1 MGSDGI
7 HELAVPPPVQTRR
20 LAAAGGPPLGGSMG
34 RPTGRET
41 NRISAPVTLGPRS
54 TAGAGKISEEAP
66 PAAVPNHRG
75 SANMAEQRRIRRQ
88 LETALRAQLLDGA
101 VSTED
106 TIVCQLCELL
116 WADHACLWMLPAQP
130 DETRDWSRQTIV
142 SEAVAEYYPLVG
154 YSSCTPPNEW
164 SRGCLEPILEAD
176 GAVPH
181 SDAPFN
187 DPKEG
192 DADSS
197 AYSRYLGITLR
208 GRPGHAWLLLLE
220 RYGTAIAPAAP
231 WSEFERELLEDSS
244 AILSLA
250 LENNLL
256 SAQSAERASYLTN
269 MLNSLDVAVMVIEQP
284 PAPVPAVVSLV
295 NRSFCELFGLEH
307 AQVEGGSYLQF
318 MDLVQPILPDW
329 QSQLTIIEDLLAD
342 PTAERIDEIT
352 LVSGSPDSTPT
363 HLHRFATPA
372 RDALGNIFGRM
383 FFFRDITYDKEVER
397 QLVHSQKMDSI
408 GTLAGGVAH
417 DFNNL
422 LTTILGYA
430 ELLKRELKD
439 NDSSAQKLLQIEKSA
454 NRAAELTGQLL
465 AFSRR
470 HPTVLRIFNLNELV
484 LETMDMIR
492 STVPASIDVQFV
504 PSNDL
509 PNVEA
514 DSTQIQQVLI
524 NLILNAR
531 DALSGTGQITIST
544 RIGGDTQAQ
553 IGQPA
558 ADVEYAILE
567 VEDNGVG
574 IPKDVLHRIFE
585 PFYTT
590 KEVGKGTGLGLAM
603 VYGIIK
609 KHNGFIEVTSALGE
623 GTKFSAFLP
632 VTAKHDDVEGDASV
646 DDTTREL
653 RQRKL
658 VVMVVDDEPDL
669 RNFCVTALGEIATE
683 ILTAS
688 NGVEAIEQYHRVNGK
703 VDLILMDLT
712 MPKMSGPECFQ
723 RLRAIDPELRVLIS
737 SGYSL
742 DVEAENILKGKATG
756 FLPKPYDLNQLME
769 SVERA
774 LSTGKTRMG
783 G

>member
-1 MGSDGI
+1 
-7 HELAVPPPVQTRR
+7 
-20 LAAAGGPPLGGSMG
+20 
-34 RPTGRET
+34 
-41 NRISAPVTLGPRS
+41 
-54 TAGAGKISEEAP
+54 
-66 PAAVPNHRG
+66 
-75 SANMAEQRRIRRQ
+75 MAEQRRLRRQ
-88 LETALRAQLLDGA
+88 LEASLRDQLLNG
-101 VSTED
+101 VTTTED

-130 DETRDWSRQTIV
+130 DEASDWSRQTIV

-154 YSSCTPPNEW
+154 YSTCTPPDEW
-164 SRGCLEPILEAD
+164 ARACLEPLLEAD
-176 GAVPH
+176 GAVPQ
-181 SDAPFN
+181 SQAPFN
-187 DPKEG
+187 TPKEG
-192 DADSS
+192 EPDCS

-208 GRPGHAWLLLLE
+208 GRPGHSWLLLLE
-220 RYGTAIAPAAP
+220 RYGTAATPASP
-231 WSEFERELLEDSS
+231 WSEFDRELLEDSS
-244 AILSLA
+244 SILGLA

-295 NRSFCELFGLEH
+295 NRSFCELFGVEH
-307 AQVEGGSYLQF
+307 AQVEGDSYLRF
-318 MDLVQPILPDW
+318 MELVHPILPDW
-329 QSQLTIIEDLLAD
+329 EVQLGIIEELLAD

-352 LVSGSPDSTPT
+352 LVSHTPDAVPT

-372 RDALGNIFGRM
+372 RDAQGNIFGRM

-439 NDSSAQKLLQIEKSA
+439 NESSSQKLLQIEKSA

-470 HPTVLRIFNLNELV
+470 HPTVLHIFNLNELV
-484 LETMDMIR
+484 VETMDMIR
-492 STVPASIDVQFV
+492 STVPASIEVQFQ
-504 PSNDL
+504 PSLEL

-531 DALSGTGQITIST
+531 DALSGSGQITIST
-544 RIGGDTQAQ
+544 RIGSDTQAQ
-553 IGQPA
+553 LGQPA
-558 ADVEYAILE
+558 ADVQYAILE

-603 VYGIIK
+603 VYGIVK
-609 KHNGFIEVTSALGE
+609 KHSGFIEVTSALGE
-623 GTKFSAFLP
+623 GDEVLGVPA
-632 VTAKHDDVEGDASV
+632 GDG
-646 DDTTREL
+646 
-653 RQRKL
+653 Q
-658 VVMVVDDEPDL
+658 
-669 RNFCVTALGEIATE
+669 
-683 ILTAS
+683 
-688 NGVEAIEQYHRVNGK
+688 
-703 VDLILMDLT
+703 
-712 MPKMSGPECFQ
+712 
-723 RLRAIDPELRVLIS
+723 
-737 SGYSL
+737 
-742 DVEAENILKGKATG
+742 AERGRG
-756 FLPKPYDLNQLME
+756 
-769 SVERA
+769 
-774 LSTGKTRMG
+774 
-783 G
+783 

>member
-1 MGSDGI
+1 MHDLAASDPPPTRRITVNVSPLGARSTGR
-7 HELAVPPPVQTRR
+7 ETARVPAAPPTRARAAEMPAVPPPELPEPPRPAP
-20 LAAAGGPPLGGSMG
+20 AAAS
-34 RPTGRET
+34 RE
-41 NRISAPVTLGPRS
+41 
-54 TAGAGKISEEAP
+54 
-66 PAAVPNHRG
+66 AAV
-75 SANMAEQRRIRRQ
+75 MTEQRRLRRQ
-88 LETALRAQLLDGA
+88 LEASLREQLLTGA
-101 VSTED
+101 ATTED

-116 WADHACLWMLPAQP
+116 WADHACLWMLPMQP
-130 DETRDWSRQTIV
+130 DEANDWSRQTIV

-154 YSSCTPPNEW
+154 YSTCTPPPEW
-164 SRGCLEPILEAD
+164 ARGCLEPAL
-176 GAVPH
+176 GTVHAVQQ
-181 SDAPFN
+181 SSRPFN
-187 DPKEG
+187 APKEG
-192 DADSS
+192 DPDPT
-197 AYSRYLGITLR
+197 AYSRYLGIALR
-208 GRPGHAWLLLLE
+208 GRPGHSWLLLLE
-220 RYGTAIAPAAP
+220 RYGNAAAPASP
-231 WSEFERELLEDSS
+231 WTDFDRELLEDSA
-244 AILSLA
+244 AILGIS

-295 NRSFCELFGLEH
+295 NRSFCELFGLAH
-307 AQVEGGSYLQF
+307 AQVEGHSYLQF
-318 MDLVQPILPDW
+318 MELVRPLLPDW
-329 QSQLTIIEDLLAD
+329 ETQRTIIEELIAD

-352 LVSGSPDSTPT
+352 LVSNVPDAVPT

-372 RDALGNIFGRM
+372 RDAQGQIFGRM

-439 NDSSAQKLLQIEKSA
+439 NESSSQKLLQIEKSA

-470 HPTVLRIFNLNELV
+470 HPTVLHIFNLNSLV
-484 LETMDMIR
+484 SETMDMIR
-492 STVPASIDVQFV
+492 STVPASIDVYFQ
-504 PSNDL
+504 PSLEL
-509 PNVEA
+509 PNIEA

-531 DALSGTGQITIST
+531 DALSGSGTITIST
-544 RIGGDTQAQ
+544 RIGADTQAQ
-553 IGQPA
+553 GNA
-558 ADVEYAILE
+558 AAHPLYAILE

-623 GTKFSAFLP
+623 GTKFSAFVPITHKENSEELLRRHSP
-632 VTAKHDDVEGDASV
+632 KMEQ
-646 DDTTREL
+646 RE
-653 RQRKL
+653 L

-669 RNFCVTALGEIATE
+669 RNFCVTALGEVATE
-683 ILTAS
+683 ILTAA
-688 NGVEAIEQYHRVNGK
+688 NGVEAIEQFEKIGGAGK
-703 VDLILMDLT
+703 IDLVLMDLT

-723 RLRAIDPELRVLIS
+723 RLRAMDPGLRVLIS

-742 DVEAENILKGKATG
+742 DVDAENLLKGKATG
-756 FLPKPYDLNQLME
+756 FLPKPYDLNQLMD
-769 SVERA
+769 SVDRA
-774 LSTGKTRMG
+774 LSVDPAQGEG
-783 G
+783 

>member
-1 MGSDGI
+1 MQD
-7 HELAVPPPVQTRR
+7 LAAPAPQTRR
-20 LAAAGGPPLGGSMG
+20 ITVSTSAIGGM
-34 RPTGRET
+34 RATGRET
-41 NRISAPVTLGPRS
+41 VRVAALTGQTRPPEHPAAPPDIPS
-54 TAGAGKISEEAP
+54 TAPATGTTNRE
-66 PAAVPNHRG
+66 AAV
-75 SANMAEQRRIRRQ
+75 MVEQRRLRRQ
-88 LETALRAQLLDGA
+88 LEKSLREQLVNNTATA
-101 VSTED
+101 ED

-116 WADHACLWMLPAQP
+116 WADHACLWMLPAGP
-130 DETRDWSRQTIV
+130 DEGHDWSRQTIV
-142 SEAVAEYYPLVG
+142 SEAVADYYPLVG
-154 YSSCTPPNEW
+154 YTATVPPESW
-164 SRGCLEPILEAD
+164 TKGTLEPVLEAD
-176 GAVPH
+176 GAVCH
-181 SDAPFN
+181 AGAPFN
-187 DPKEG
+187 EPKEG
-192 DADSS
+192 EPDSS
-197 AYSRYLGITLR
+197 AHSRFLLITLR
-208 GRPGHAWLLLLE
+208 GRPGHGWLLLLE
-220 RYGTAIAPAAP
+220 RYGCAAAPASP
-231 WSEFERELLEDSS
+231 WTDFDRELLEDSAS
-244 AILSLA
+244 VLGMA

-284 PAPVPAVVSLV
+284 PAAVPAVVSLV
-295 NRSFCELFGLEH
+295 NRSFCELFGLER
-307 AQVEGGSYLQF
+307 AQVETNSYLQF
-318 MDLVQPILPDW
+318 MDLARPLLPDW
-329 QSQLTIIEDLLAD
+329 DAQLTIIEDLLAD

-352 LVSGSPDSTPT
+352 LVRSDDPDAVPT

-372 RDALGNIFGRM
+372 RDAHGQIFGRM

-397 QLVHSQKMDSI
+397 QLLHSQKMDSI

-430 ELLKRELKD
+430 ELLKRELKG
-439 NDSSAQKLLQIEKSA
+439 NDSSSQKLLQIEKSA

-470 HPTVLRIFNLNELV
+470 HPTVLHVFNVNDLV
-484 LETMDMIR
+484 TETMDMIR
-492 STVPASIDVQFV
+492 STVPASIDVRFQ
-504 PSNDL
+504 PGQGM

-531 DALSGTGQITIST
+531 DALSGSGTITIAT
-544 RIGGDTQAQ
+544 RLGADTQAQ
-553 IGQPA
+553 AGAPTDGI
-558 ADVEYAILE
+558 EYAILE

-632 VTAKHDDVEGDASV
+632 VTAKINGEDEYTSG
-646 DDTTREL
+646 RG
-653 RQRKL
+653 RRPMPQRKL

-669 RNFCVTALGEIATE
+669 RNFCVTALGEVATE
-683 ILTAS
+683 ILTAA
-688 NGVEAIEQYHRVNGK
+688 NGVEAIEQFEKAGGAGK
-703 VDLILMDLT
+703 IDLVLMDLT
-712 MPKMSGPECFQ
+712 MPRMSGPECFQ
-723 RLRAIDPELRVLIS
+723 RLRAMDPDLRVLIS

-742 DVEAENILKGKATG
+742 DVDAENLLKGKATG

-774 LSTGKTRMG
+774 LSTGKTQVEA
-783 G
+783 

>member
-1 MGSDGI
+1 MQD
-7 HELAVPPPVQTRR
+7 AAAPVPFQTRR
-20 LAAAGGPPLGGSMG
+20 IPVGPSPLLGSG
-34 RPTGRET
+34 NRGTGRET
-41 NRISAPVTLGPRS
+41 NRVSSPVTLSRLTANGAAGSS
-54 TAGAGKISEEAP
+54 TD
-66 PAAVPNHRG
+66 PAAPFVNLASREAAVL
-75 SANMAEQRRIRRQ
+75 SEQRRLRRQ
-88 LETALRAQLLDGA
+88 LESSLREGLLAGTS
-101 VSTED
+101 STED

-116 WADHACLWMLPAQP
+116 WADHACLWMLPGDPEEAH
-130 DETRDWSRQTIV
+130 DWSRQTIV
-142 SEAVAEYYPLVG
+142 SEAVAEYYPLLG
-154 YSSCTPPNEW
+154 YSVSTPPDEW
-164 SRGCLEPILEAD
+164 GRSCLEPTLQAD
-176 GAVPH
+176 GAVFFGGK
-181 SDAPFN
+181 PFN
-187 DPKEG
+187 APKQGEP
-192 DADSS
+192 DST
-197 AYSRYLGITLR
+197 AYSRYLCITFR
-208 GRPGHAWLLLLE
+208 GRPGHSWLLLLE
-220 RYGTAIAPAAP
+220 RYGAAEAPAAP
-231 WSEFERELLEDSS
+231 WTDFDRELLEDSAS
-244 AILSLA
+244 LLAIS

-256 SAQSAERASYLTN
+256 SAQSAERESYLTN

-295 NRSFCELFGLEH
+295 NRLFCELFGLQH
-307 AQVEGGSYLQF
+307 SQVETRSYLEF
-318 MDLVQPILPDW
+318 MELVKPILPDW
-329 QSQLTIIEDLLAD
+329 QAQLGIIEDLLAD

-352 LVSGSPDSTPT
+352 LRSADPDATPI

-372 RDALGNIFGRM
+372 RDAHGNIFGRM

-397 QLVHSQKMDSI
+397 QLLHSQKMDSI

-422 LTTILGYA
+422 LTTILGYT

-439 NDSSAQKLLQIEKSA
+439 SESASMKLTQVEKSA

-470 HPTVLRIFNLNELV
+470 HPTVLDVFNLNGLV
-484 LETMDMIR
+484 VETMDMIR
-492 STVPASIDVQFV
+492 STVPTSIDVRFLPEEGV
-504 PSNDL
+504 

-514 DSTQIQQVLI
+514 DSTQIQQILI

-531 DALSGTGQITIST
+531 DALNGNGAAQITIST
-544 RIGGDTQAQ
+544 RIGEDAQAQ
-553 IGQPA
+553 NGIA
-558 ADVEYAILE
+558 NTAYAILE

-609 KHNGFIEVTSALGE
+609 KHNGFIEVTSAVGE

-632 VTAKHDDVEGDASV
+632 VTHKALGGDNTVSRETV
-646 DDTTREL
+646 REL
-653 RQRKL
+653 RQRDL

-669 RNFCVTALGEIATE
+669 RNFCVTALGEIATK
-683 ILTAS
+683 ILTAG
-688 NGVEAIEQYHRVNGK
+688 NGVEALEQFEKANRK
-703 VDLILMDLT
+703 VDLVLMDLT

-723 RLRAIDPELRVLIS
+723 RLRAIDPNLRVLIS

-742 DVEAENILKGKATG
+742 DIEAEKILKGKATG

-774 LSTGKTRMG
+774 LNADKAQAGA
-783 G
+783 

>member
-1 MGSDGI
+1 MPD
-7 HELAVPPPVQTRR
+7 AAPPPYQTCR
-20 LAAAGGPPLGGSMG
+20 LPVGVAPIGGNGLRG
-34 RPTGRET
+34 TGRET
-41 NRISAPVTLGPRS
+41 VRIAAPVTLPRPS
-54 TAGAGKISEEAP
+54 TGEGNGSNRVMEAP
-66 PAAVPNHRG
+66 AAPPTTAAGREAAVL
-75 SANMAEQRRIRRQ
+75 AEQRRLRRQ
-88 LETALRAQLLDGA
+88 LEASLREGLLSGA
-101 VSTED
+101 ASTED

-116 WADHACLWMLPAQP
+116 WADHACLWMLPGTP
-130 DETRDWSRQTIV
+130 DEAHDWSRQTIV

-154 YSSCTPPNEW
+154 YSAEMPPADW
-164 SRGCLEPILEAD
+164 TRSSLEPTLQAD
-176 GAVPH
+176 GAVLL
-181 SDAPFN
+181 SGAPFN
-187 DPKEG
+187 APKEG
-192 DADSS
+192 AGDPT
-197 AYSRYLGITLR
+197 AYSRYLCITFR
-208 GRPGHAWLLLLE
+208 GRPGHSWLLLLE
-220 RYGTAIAPAAP
+220 RYGAAEAPAAP
-231 WSEFERELLEDSS
+231 WTDFDRELLEDS
-244 AILSLA
+244 ASLLAMA

-307 AQVEGGSYLQF
+307 AQVESDSYLNF
-318 MDLVQPILPDW
+318 MELVRPILPDW
-329 QSQLTIIEDLLAD
+329 DAQLNIIEDLLAD

-352 LVSGSPDSTPT
+352 LRSSDPDSAAI

-372 RDALGNIFGRM
+372 RDAQGNIFGRM

-422 LTTILGYA
+422 LTTILGYT

-439 NDSSAQKLLQIEKSA
+439 NESSSMKLTQIERSA

-470 HPTVLRIFNLNELV
+470 HPTVLDVFNLNGLV
-484 LETMDMIR
+484 SETMDMIR
-492 STVPASIDVQFV
+492 STVPASIEVRFQPEPGV
-504 PSNDL
+504 PNI
-509 PNVEA
+509 EA
-514 DSTQIQQVLI
+514 DSTQIQQILI

-531 DALSGTGQITIST
+531 DALQGSHGARITIST
-544 RIGGDTQAQ
+544 RIGEDTQAQ
-553 IGQPA
+553 EGA
-558 ADVEYAILE
+558 ATDARYAILE

-623 GTKFSAFLP
+623 GTTFSAFLP
-632 VTAKHDDVEGDASV
+632 VTHKSAGAEDDAIDR
-646 DDTTREL
+646 DTVREL
-653 RQRKL
+653 RQRDL

-669 RNFCVTALGEIATE
+669 RNFCVTALGEIATN
-683 ILTAS
+683 ILTAG
-688 NGVEAIEQYHRVNGK
+688 NGLEALEQFEKAGRK
-703 VDLILMDLT
+703 VDLVLMDLT

-723 RLRAIDPELRVLIS
+723 RLRAIDPDLRVLIS

-742 DVEAENILKGKATG
+742 DIEAEKILKGKATG

-774 LSTGKTRMG
+774 LNADKTEAG
-783 G
+783 A

>member
-1 MGSDGI
+1 
-7 HELAVPPPVQTRR
+7 
-20 LAAAGGPPLGGSMG
+20 MG
-34 RPTGRET
+34 RATGRET
-41 NRISAPVTLGPRS
+41 NRITAPVTLGPRAAS
-54 TAGAGKISEEAP
+54 TVGATGTLPSELAP
-66 PAAVPNHRG
+66 AVPANHREA
-75 SANMAEQRRIRRQ
+75 ANMAEQRRLRRQ
-88 LETALRAQLLDGA
+88 LEKSLREQLLNGTA
-101 VSTED
+101 TTED

-116 WADHACLWMLPAQP
+116 WADHACLWMLPVQP

-142 SEAVAEYYPLVG
+142 SEAVAESYPLVG
-154 YSSCTPPNEW
+154 YSTCTPSDDW
-164 SRGCLEPILEAD
+164 SRACLEPVLEAD
-176 GAVPH
+176 GAVTH
-181 SDAPFN
+181 SQPPFN
-187 DPKEG
+187 APREG
-192 DADSS
+192 DPDSS

-208 GRPGHAWLLLLE
+208 GRPGHGWLLLLE
-220 RYGTAIAPAAP
+220 RHGTAATPASP
-231 WSEFERELLEDSS
+231 WSDFERELLEDTS

-307 AQVEGGSYLQF
+307 AQVEGNSYLQF

-329 QSQLTIIEDLLAD
+329 ESQLAIIEDLLAD

-352 LVSGSPDSTPT
+352 LLGNSPDAVPT

-439 NDSSAQKLLQIEKSA
+439 NESSNQKLLQIEKSA

-470 HPTVLRIFNLNELV
+470 HPTILRIFNLNELV
-484 LETMDMIR
+484 TETMDMIR
-492 STVPASIDVQFV
+492 STVPASIDVQFQA
-504 PSNDL
+504 SNDL
-509 PNVEA
+509 PNIEA

-531 DALSGTGQITIST
+531 DALSGSGVITIST

-553 IGQPA
+553 SGQPA
-558 ADVEYAILE
+558 AEVQYAILE

-632 VTAKHDDVEGDASV
+632 VTAKLNEEDVGPTHTETA
-646 DDTTREL
+646 REL

-688 NGVEAIEQYHRVNGK
+688 NGVEAIEQYHKVGGK

-756 FLPKPYDLNQLME
+756 FLPKPYDLNQLLE

>member
-1 MGSDGI
+1 MN
-7 HELAVPPPVQTRR
+7 ELADPLAPSPVSAVNGSATAHDGDGSERAPASVTFPNRAAGAEEASSSAPAADREAALLAEHRR
-20 LAAAGGPPLGGSMG
+20 L
-34 RPTGRET
+34 
-41 NRISAPVTLGPRS
+41 
-54 TAGAGKISEEAP
+54 
-66 PAAVPNHRG
+66 
-75 SANMAEQRRIRRQ
+75 RRQ
-88 LETALRAQLLDGA
+88 LEASLREQVATG
-101 VSTED
+101 SGTTED
-106 TIVCQLCELL
+106 TIVCQLCEMLL
-116 WADHACLWMLPAQP
+116 ADHACLWMLPTSP
-130 DETRDWSRQTIV
+130 EETRDWSRQTIV

-154 YSSCTPPNEW
+154 YSTSTPPPEW
-164 SRGCLEPILEAD
+164 TRHCLEPAVD
-176 GAVPH
+176 GAMEEATVY
-181 SDAPFN
+181 SSAPFN
-187 DPKEG
+187 APKEG
-192 DADSS
+192 DLDAS
-197 AYSRYLGITLR
+197 AISHYLTIALR
-208 GRPGHAWLLLLE
+208 GRPGHTWLLLLE
-220 RYGTAIAPAAP
+220 RHGAGENLPPGWT
-231 WSEFERELLEDSS
+231 EFDTHLIEDVS
-244 AILSLA
+244 ATLGLA

-295 NRSFCELFGLEH
+295 NRSFCELFGLDRT
-307 AQVEGGSYLQF
+307 QVEGYSYFHL
-318 MDLVQPILPDW
+318 MDQIRHRLPDW
-329 QSQLTIIEDLLAD
+329 DAQMVIIEDLLAD

-352 LVSGSPDSTPT
+352 LVTSDPDTAPT

-372 RDALGNIFGRM
+372 RDAHGQIFGRM

-422 LTTILGYA
+422 LTTILGYT
-430 ELLKRELKD
+430 ELLKRELK
-439 NDSSAQKLLQIEKSA
+439 NNESSTQKLTQIEKSA

-470 HPTVLRIFNLNELV
+470 HPTVLHVFSLNELIT
-484 LETMDMIR
+484 ETMDMVR
-492 STVPASIDVQFV
+492 STVPASTEVHFQ
-504 PSNDL
+504 PEENL
-509 PNVEA
+509 PNIEA

-531 DALSGTGQITIST
+531 DAVSGCGNITIST
-544 RIGGDTQAQ
+544 RLGTDTQAQ
-553 IGQPA
+553 PGVTS
-558 ADVEYAILE
+558 DRSYVILE
-567 VEDNGVG
+567 VEDDGVG

-609 KHNGFIEVTSALGE
+609 KHNGFIEVTSALGV

-632 VTAKHDDVEGDASV
+632 STHKKSDEDNE
-646 DDTTREL
+646 EL
-653 RQRKL
+653 NRPLRRKQKKV

-669 RNFCVTALGEIATE
+669 RDFCVTALGEVATE

-688 NGVEAIEQYHRVNGK
+688 NGVEALEQFERAGRK
-703 VDLILMDLT
+703 VDLVLLDLT

-723 RLRAIDPELRVLIS
+723 RLRAIDPNLRVLIS

-742 DVEAENILKGKATG
+742 DLDAETLLKGNATG

-769 SVERA
+769 SVDRA
-774 LSTGKTRMG
+774 LNSDKARARDQGRDG
-783 G
+783 SPSRP

>member
-1 MGSDGI
+1 MPDT
-7 HELAVPPPVQTRR
+7 APPLPFQTRR
-20 LAAAGGPPLGGSMG
+20 LPAGIAPIDGGSRG
-34 RPTGRET
+34 GRET
-41 NRISAPVTLGPRS
+41 HRVRS
-54 TAGAGKISEEAP
+54 NGAANP
-66 PAAVPNHRG
+66 PPDLPAAAVPPTP
-75 SANMAEQRRIRRQ
+75 ANREAAVLAEQRRLRRQ
-88 LETALRAQLLDGA
+88 LEASLRDQLLTGTS
-101 VSTED
+101 STED

-116 WADHACLWMLPAQP
+116 WADHACLWMLPTGP
-130 DETRDWSRQTIV
+130 DEAHDWSRQTIV

-154 YSSCTPPNEW
+154 FSTCTPTEEW
-164 SRGCLEPILEAD
+164 ARACLEPSLQAE

-181 SDAPFN
+181 SAAPFN
-187 DPKEG
+187 TPREGEPDP
-192 DADSS
+192 S
-197 AYSRYLGITLR
+197 AYSRYLTITFR
-208 GRPGHAWLLLLE
+208 GRPGHSWLLLLE
-220 RYGTAIAPAAP
+220 RYGASAAPATP
-231 WSEFERELLEDSS
+231 WTDFDRELLDDTA
-244 AILSLA
+244 AILAMA

-284 PAPVPAVVSLV
+284 SAPVPAVVSLV
-295 NRSFCELFGLEH
+295 NRSFCELFGLDH
-307 AQVEGGSYLQF
+307 AQVEQGSYLQF
-318 MDLVQPILPDW
+318 MDLVRPILPDW
-329 QSQLTIIEDLLAD
+329 EAQLAIIEDLLAD

-352 LVSGSPDSTPT
+352 LLSTVPDSTPT

-372 RDALGNIFGRM
+372 RDAHGNIFGRM

-422 LTTILGYA
+422 LTTILGYT
-430 ELLKRELKD
+430 ELLKRELKG
-439 NDSSAQKLLQIEKSA
+439 NESTLMKLMQIEKSA

-470 HPTVLRIFNLNELV
+470 HPTVLHVFNLNDLV
-484 LETMDMIR
+484 IETMDMIR
-492 STVPASIDVQFV
+492 STVPASIDVRF
-504 PSNDL
+504 L
-509 PNVEA
+509 PAEGLPMIEA
-514 DSTQIQQVLI
+514 DSTQIQQILI
-524 NLILNAR
+524 NLILNAK
-531 DALSGTGQITIST
+531 DALGGNGHIIIST
-544 RIGGDTQAQ
+544 RIGSDMQAVN
-553 IGQPA
+553 GTPTSG
-558 ADVEYAILE
+558 VEYAILE

-574 IPKDVLHRIFE
+574 IPRDVLHRIFE

-632 VTAKHDDVEGDASV
+632 VTAKSGGEDDEISRASV
-646 DDTTREL
+646 REL
-653 RQRKL
+653 RQREL

-669 RNFCVTALGEIATE
+669 RNFCVTALGEVATE
-683 ILTAS
+683 ILTAA
-688 NGVEAIEQYHRVNGK
+688 NGLEALEQFEKANRK
-703 VDLILMDLT
+703 VDLVLMDLT

-723 RLRAIDPELRVLIS
+723 RLRAIDPDLKVLIS

-742 DVEAENILKGKATG
+742 DVDAENLLKGKATG

-774 LSTGKTRMG
+774 LSTGSKVRANG
-783 G
+783 N

>member
-1 MGSDGI
+1 MQD
-7 HELAVPPPVQTRR
+7 LAAPAPQTRR
-20 LAAAGGPPLGGSMG
+20 ITVSTSAIGGM
-34 RPTGRET
+34 RATGRET
-41 NRISAPVTLGPRS
+41 VRVAALSGHARPSAQPSAPPDTPS
-54 TAGAGKISEEAP
+54 AAP
-66 PAAVPNHRG
+66 ATPTTNREAAV
-75 SANMAEQRRIRRQ
+75 MAEQRRLRRQ
-88 LETALRAQLLDGA
+88 LEKSLREQLVNNTATA
-101 VSTED
+101 ED

-116 WADHACLWMLPAQP
+116 WADHACLWMLPAGP
-130 DETRDWSRQTIV
+130 DEVHDWSRQTIV
-142 SEAVAEYYPLVG
+142 SEAVADYYPLVG
-154 YSSCTPPNEW
+154 YTTNTPPESW
-164 SRGCLEPILEAD
+164 SKATLEPVLEAD
-176 GAVPH
+176 GAVCH
-181 SDAPFN
+181 ASAPFN
-187 DPKEG
+187 EPKEG
-192 DADSS
+192 ESDSS
-197 AYSRYLGITLR
+197 AYSRFLLITLR
-208 GRPGHAWLLLLE
+208 GRPGHGWLLLLE
-220 RYGTAIAPAAP
+220 RYGNAAAPASP
-231 WSEFERELLEDSS
+231 WTDFDRELLEDSAS
-244 AILSLA
+244 VLGMA

-284 PAPVPAVVSLV
+284 PAAVPAVVSLV
-295 NRSFCELFGLEH
+295 NRSFCELFGLERV
-307 AQVEGGSYLQF
+307 QVETNSYLHF
-318 MDLVQPILPDW
+318 MDLARPLLPDW
-329 QSQLTIIEDLLAD
+329 DTQLTIIEDLLAD

-352 LVSGSPDSTPT
+352 LVRSAGPEAVPT

-372 RDALGNIFGRM
+372 RDAHGQIFGRM

-397 QLVHSQKMDSI
+397 QLLHSQKMDSI

-430 ELLKRELKD
+430 ELLKRELKG
-439 NDSSAQKLLQIEKSA
+439 NESSSQKLLQIEKSA

-470 HPTVLRIFNLNELV
+470 HPTVLHVFNVNDLV
-484 LETMDMIR
+484 TETMDMIR
-492 STVPASIDVQFV
+492 STVPASIDVRFAPGQGM
-504 PSNDL
+504 

-531 DALSGTGQITIST
+531 DALSGSGTITIAT
-544 RIGGDTQAQ
+544 RLGADTQAQ
-553 IGQPA
+553 AGAPTDGI
-558 ADVEYAILE
+558 EYAILE

-632 VTAKHDDVEGDASV
+632 VTAKINGEDEFSSG
-646 DDTTREL
+646 RG
-653 RQRKL
+653 RRPMPQRKL

-669 RNFCVTALGEIATE
+669 RNFCVTALGEVATE
-683 ILTAS
+683 ILTAA
-688 NGVEAIEQYHRVNGK
+688 NGVEAIEQFEKAGGAGK
-703 VDLILMDLT
+703 IDLVLMDLT
-712 MPKMSGPECFQ
+712 MPRMSGPECFQ
-723 RLRAIDPELRVLIS
+723 RLRAMDPDLRVLIS

-742 DVEAENILKGKATG
+742 DVDAENLLKGKATG

-774 LSTGKTRMG
+774 LSTGKTQVDA
-783 G
+783 

>member
-1 MGSDGI
+1 MNDLAEPLASRSSAADDPSAYNGNGGAYGERVPDNGSKAVTFDG
-7 HELAVPPPVQTRR
+7 HASVAAASPDERGATPLAEHRR
-20 LAAAGGPPLGGSMG
+20 L
-34 RPTGRET
+34 
-41 NRISAPVTLGPRS
+41 
-54 TAGAGKISEEAP
+54 
-66 PAAVPNHRG
+66 
-75 SANMAEQRRIRRQ
+75 RRQ
-88 LETALRAQLLDGA
+88 LEASLREQAATGA
-101 VSTED
+101 MTTED

-116 WADHACLWMLPAQP
+116 GADHACLWMMPATP
-130 DETRDWSRQTIV
+130 EEAHDWSRQTIV

-154 YSSCTPPNEW
+154 YSTATPPADWAGNA
-164 SRGCLEPILEAD
+164 LEP
-176 GAVPH
+176 AV
-181 SDAPFN
+181 SGIDESVLFSSQPFN
-187 DPKEG
+187 EPKEG
-192 DADSS
+192 DRDES
-197 AYSRYLGITLR
+197 AVSHYMTIALR
-208 GRPGHAWLLLLE
+208 GRPGHTWMLLLE
-220 RYGTAIAPAAP
+220 RHGGASSPPPP
-231 WSEFERELLEDSS
+231 WAEFDRHLIEDV
-244 AILSLA
+244 ATTLGLA

-295 NRSFCELFGLEH
+295 NRSFCELFGLERT
-307 AQVEGGSYLQF
+307 QVETHSYLELMEQIRPL
-318 MDLVQPILPDW
+318 MPDW
-329 QSQLTIIEDLLAD
+329 DAQLAIIEDLLAD

-352 LVSGSPDSTPT
+352 LVSSSPDAAPT

-372 RDALGNIFGRM
+372 RDARGQIFGRM

-422 LTTILGYA
+422 LTTILGYT
-430 ELLKRELKD
+430 ELLKRELKG
-439 NDSSAQKLLQIEKSA
+439 NESSAQKLMQIEKSA

-470 HPTVLRIFNLNELV
+470 HPTVLHVFNLNDLV
-484 LETMDMIR
+484 TETMDMVR
-492 STVPASIDVQFV
+492 STVPASIDVHFQ
-504 PSNDL
+504 PETGL
-509 PNVEA
+509 PNIEA

-531 DALSGTGQITIST
+531 DAINGCGKITIST
-544 RIGGDTQAQ
+544 RVGTDTQALP
-553 IGQPA
+553 GAPSER
-558 ADVEYAILE
+558 VYNILE
-567 VEDNGVG
+567 VEDDGVG

-609 KHNGFIEVTSALGE
+609 KHNGFIEVTSALGI

-632 VTAKHDDVEGDASV
+632 ATEKKTDDDDAGAS
-646 DDTTREL
+646 RKS
-653 RQRKL
+653 RRQQRKL
-658 VVMVVDDEPDL
+658 VVLVVDDEPDL
-669 RNFCVTALGEIATE
+669 RDFCVTALGEVATE
-683 ILTAS
+683 ILTAG
-688 NGVEAIEQYHRVNGK
+688 NGLEALEQFERAGRK
-703 VDLILMDLT
+703 VDLVLLDLT

-723 RLRAIDPELRVLIS
+723 RLRALDPNLRVLIS

-742 DVEAENILKGKATG
+742 DLDAETLLKGNATG

-769 SVERA
+769 SVDHA
-774 LSTGKTRMG
+774 LNCEKPQAGF
-783 G
+783 

>member
-1 MGSDGI
+1 MPDT
-7 HELAVPPPVQTRR
+7 AVPLPFQTRR
-20 LAAAGGPPLGGSMG
+20 LPPGIAPIDGGLRGG
-34 RPTGRET
+34 GRET
-41 NRISAPVTLGPRS
+41 NRTGAPVPLHHSGERPNGAS
-54 TAGAGKISEEAP
+54 TAP
-66 PAAVPNHRG
+66 PDLSTPNVPVASGHREAAVLVEHR
-75 SANMAEQRRIRRQ
+75 RLRRQ
-88 LETALRAQLLDGA
+88 LEAALRDQLLTGTT
-101 VSTED
+101 STED

-116 WADHACLWMLPAQP
+116 WADHACLWMLPTQP
-130 DETRDWSRQTIV
+130 DEAHDWSRQTIV

-154 YSSCTPPNEW
+154 YTTGTPTPEW
-164 SRGCLEPILEAD
+164 SRECLEPSLQAD

-181 SDAPFN
+181 SAAPFN
-187 DPKEG
+187 TPKEG
-192 DADSS
+192 DPDPT
-197 AYSRYLGITLR
+197 AYSRYLTITFR
-208 GRPGHAWLLLLE
+208 GRPGHSWLLLLE
-220 RYGTAIAPAAP
+220 RYGASAAPATP
-231 WSEFERELLEDSS
+231 WTDFDRELLDDTS
-244 AILSLA
+244 AIVAMA

-284 PAPVPAVVSLV
+284 SAPVPAVVSLV
-295 NRSFCELFGLEH
+295 NRSFCELFGVEH
-307 AQVEGGSYLQF
+307 AQIEQGSYLQF
-318 MDLVQPILPDW
+318 MDMMRPILPDW
-329 QSQLTIIEDLLAD
+329 DAQLAIIEDLLAD
-342 PTAERIDEIT
+342 PNAERIDEIT
-352 LVSGSPDSTPT
+352 LLSTVPDSTPT

-372 RDALGNIFGRM
+372 RDAHGNIFGRM

-422 LTTILGYA
+422 LTTILGYT
-430 ELLKRELKD
+430 ELLKRELKG
-439 NDSSAQKLLQIEKSA
+439 SESATMKLMQIEKSS

-470 HPTVLRIFNLNELV
+470 HPTVLHVFNLNDLV
-484 LETMDMIR
+484 VETMDMIR
-492 STVPASIDVQFV
+492 STVPASIDVRFQPAEGV
-504 PSNDL
+504 PNI
-509 PNVEA
+509 EA
-514 DSTQIQQVLI
+514 DSTQIQQILI

-531 DALSGTGQITIST
+531 DALGASGHITIST
-544 RIGGDTQAQ
+544 RIGSDTQAVN
-553 IGQPA
+553 GGVSSETP
-558 ADVEYAILE
+558 YAILE

-574 IPKDVLHRIFE
+574 IPRDVLHRIFE

-632 VTAKHDDVEGDASV
+632 VTNKGTGDDDDHDRASV
-646 DDTTREL
+646 REL
-653 RQRKL
+653 RQREL

-669 RNFCVTALGEIATE
+669 RNFCVTALGEVATE
-683 ILTAS
+683 ILTAA
-688 NGVEAIEQYHRVNGK
+688 NGVEALEQFEKANRK
-703 VDLILMDLT
+703 VDLVLMDLT

-723 RLRAIDPELRVLIS
+723 RLRAIDPDLRVLIS

-742 DVEAENILKGKATG
+742 DVDAENLLKGKATG

-774 LSTGKTRMG
+774 LSTGKPRNHG
-783 G
+783 V

>member
-1 MGSDGI
+1 MQD
-7 HELAVPPPVQTRR
+7 LAAPAPQTRR
-20 LAAAGGPPLGGSMG
+20 ITVSTSAIGGM
-34 RPTGRET
+34 RATGRET
-41 NRISAPVTLGPRS
+41 VRVAALTGQARPPEQP
-54 TAGAGKISEEAP
+54 AAP
-66 PAAVPNHRG
+66 PDIPSVAPATGTTNREAAV
-75 SANMAEQRRIRRQ
+75 MAEQRRLRRQ
-88 LETALRAQLLDGA
+88 LEKSLREQLVNNTATA
-101 VSTED
+101 ED

-116 WADHACLWMLPAQP
+116 WADHACLWMLPAGP
-130 DETRDWSRQTIV
+130 DEVHDWSRQTIV
-142 SEAVAEYYPLVG
+142 SEAVADYYPLVG
-154 YSSCTPPNEW
+154 YTTNTPPEGW
-164 SRGCLEPILEAD
+164 SKATLEPVLEAD
-176 GAVPH
+176 GAVCH
-181 SDAPFN
+181 ASAPFN
-187 DPKEG
+187 EPKEG
-192 DADSS
+192 EPDSS
-197 AYSRYLGITLR
+197 AYSRFLLITLR
-208 GRPGHAWLLLLE
+208 GRPGHGWLLLLE
-220 RYGTAIAPAAP
+220 RYGAAAAPASP
-231 WSEFERELLEDSS
+231 WTDFDRELLEDSAS
-244 AILSLA
+244 VLGMA

-284 PAPVPAVVSLV
+284 PAAVPAVVSLV
-295 NRSFCELFGLEH
+295 NRSFCELFGLER
-307 AQVEGGSYLQF
+307 AQVETNSYLHF
-318 MDLVQPILPDW
+318 MNLARPLLPDW
-329 QSQLTIIEDLLAD
+329 DAQLTIIEDLLAD

-352 LVSGSPDSTPT
+352 LVRSDDPEAVPT

-372 RDALGNIFGRM
+372 RDAHGQIFGRM

-397 QLVHSQKMDSI
+397 QLLHSQKMDSI

-430 ELLKRELKD
+430 ELLKRELKG
-439 NDSSAQKLLQIEKSA
+439 NESSSQKLLQIEKSA

-470 HPTVLRIFNLNELV
+470 HPTVLHVFNVNDLV
-484 LETMDMIR
+484 TETMDMIR
-492 STVPASIDVQFV
+492 STVPASIDVRFQ
-504 PSNDL
+504 PGQGM

-531 DALSGTGQITIST
+531 DALSGSGTITIAT
-544 RIGGDTQAQ
+544 RLGADTQAQ
-553 IGQPA
+553 AGAPTDGI
-558 ADVEYAILE
+558 EFAILE

-632 VTAKHDDVEGDASV
+632 VTAKINGEDEYASE
-646 DDTTREL
+646 RG
-653 RQRKL
+653 RRPMPQRKL

-669 RNFCVTALGEIATE
+669 RNFCVTALGEVATE
-683 ILTAS
+683 ILTAA
-688 NGVEAIEQYHRVNGK
+688 NGVEAIEQFEKAGGAGK
-703 VDLILMDLT
+703 IDLVLMDLT
-712 MPKMSGPECFQ
+712 MPRMSGPECFQ
-723 RLRAIDPELRVLIS
+723 RLRAMDPDLRVLIS

-742 DVEAENILKGKATG
+742 DVDAENLLKGKATG

-769 SVERA
+769 SVDRA
-774 LSTGKTRMG
+774 LSTGKTQVEA
-783 G
+783 

>member
-1 MGSDGI
+1 MHDT
-7 HELAVPPPVQTRR
+7 ATPAPQTRR
-20 LAAAGGPPLGGSMG
+20 ITVSTSAIGGRANGRETVRVTSPVSLHRPAEFSVALPDLPLAAGGAAPAPA
-34 RPTGRET
+34 TGAT
-41 NRISAPVTLGPRS
+41 NR
-54 TAGAGKISEEAP
+54 E
-66 PAAVPNHRG
+66 AAV
-75 SANMAEQRRIRRQ
+75 MAEQRRLRRQ
-88 LETALRAQLLDGA
+88 LENALREQLLHNT
-101 VSTED
+101 STTED

-116 WADHACLWMLPAQP
+116 WADHACLWMLPAGP
-130 DETRDWSRQTIV
+130 DEAYDWSRQTIV
-142 SEAVAEYYPLVG
+142 SEAVADYYPLVG
-154 YSSCTPPNEW
+154 YTTSTPPDEW
-164 SRGCLEPILEAD
+164 SKTCLEPTLEAD
-176 GAVPH
+176 GAVYH
-181 SDAPFN
+181 SRQPFN
-187 DPKEG
+187 EPKEG

-197 AYSRYLGITLR
+197 AYSRYLAIALR
-208 GRPGHAWLLLLE
+208 GRPGHGWLLLLE
-220 RYGTAIAPAAP
+220 RYGAAAAPASP
-231 WSEFERELLEDSS
+231 WTDFDRELLEDSAS
-244 AILSLA
+244 ILGMA

-269 MLNSLDVAVMVIEQP
+269 MLNSLDVAVMVVEQP
-284 PAPVPAVVSLV
+284 PASVPAVVSLV
-295 NRSFCELFGLEH
+295 NRSFCELFGLDR
-307 AQVEGGSYLQF
+307 AQVETHSYLHF
-318 MDLVQPILPDW
+318 MDLLRPILPDW
-329 QSQLTIIEDLLAD
+329 NAQLVIIEDLLAD

-352 LVSGSPDSTPT
+352 LLRDVPDAVPT

-372 RDALGNIFGRM
+372 RDAHGQIFGRM

-430 ELLKRELKD
+430 ELLKRELQD
-439 NDSSAQKLLQIEKSA
+439 NESSSQKLLQIEKSA

-470 HPTVLRIFNLNELV
+470 HPTVLHIFNVNDLV
-484 LETMDMIR
+484 TETMDMIR
-492 STVPASIDVQFV
+492 STVPASIDVRFV
-504 PSNDL
+504 PGMGT

-531 DALSGTGQITIST
+531 DALCGSGTITIST
-544 RIGGDTQAQ
+544 RLGSDSQAQ
-553 IGQPA
+553 TGA
-558 ADVEYAILE
+558 ADVEYTILE

-609 KHNGFIEVTSALGE
+609 KHNGFIEVSSALGE

-632 VTAKHDDVEGDASV
+632 VTAKQNGEDDETVNRV
-646 DDTTREL
+646 RREML
-653 RQRKL
+653 QRKM

-669 RNFCVTALGEIATE
+669 RNFCVTALGEVATE
-683 ILTAS
+683 ILTAA
-688 NGVEAIEQYHRVNGK
+688 NGVEAIEQFEKAGGAGK
-703 VDLILMDLT
+703 IDLVLLDLT

-723 RLRAIDPELRVLIS
+723 RLRAMDPNLRVLIS

-742 DVEAENILKGKATG
+742 DVEAENLLKGKATG

-769 SVERA
+769 SVDRA
-774 LSTGKTRMG
+774 LSTGNAQAEV
-783 G
+783 

>member
-1 MGSDGI
+1 MED
-7 HELAVPPPVQTRR
+7 LASPPPQTRR
-20 LAAAGGPPLGGSMG
+20 ISAGPAPIGASTLGS
-34 RPTGRET
+34 GRET
-41 NRISAPVTLGPRS
+41 NRITSPVTFKNRQTSPAESPEALTAEQSS
-54 TAGAGKISEEAP
+54 TNGGLTREA
-66 PAAVPNHRG
+66 AIL
-75 SANMAEQRRIRRQ
+75 AEQRRLRRQ
-88 LETALRAQLLDGA
+88 LEASLKEQAVTGA
-101 VSTED
+101 STTED
-106 TIVCQLCELL
+106 TVVCQLCEVL
-116 WADHACLWMLPAQP
+116 WADHACLWMLPATK
-130 DETRDWSRQTIV
+130 DEPNDWSRQTIV

-154 YSSCTPPNEW
+154 FSTETPTAAW
-164 SRGCLEPILEAD
+164 AAACLAPVAD
-176 GAVPH
+176 GVAGVFY
-181 SDAPFN
+181 AGTPFN
-187 DPKEG
+187 QPKEG
-192 DADSS
+192 EPDPSS
-197 AYSRYLGITLR
+197 FSQYLVIPLR
-208 GRPGHAWLLLLE
+208 GRPGHGWLLMLE
-220 RYGTAIAPAAP
+220 RYGCAARPAAP
-231 WSEFERELLEDSS
+231 WTDFDRELLEDT
-244 AILSLA
+244 AAMLGMA

-284 PAPVPAVVSLV
+284 PAPGAAVVSRV
-295 NRSFCELFGLEH
+295 NRSFCELFGVEN
-307 AQVEGGSYLQF
+307 AAVEGSSYLNF
-318 MDLVQPILPDW
+318 MEMARPLLPDFEA
-329 QSQLTIIEDLLAD
+329 QLAIIEDLLAD

-352 LVSGSPDSTPT
+352 LVTNAADAVPT

-372 RDALGNIFGRM
+372 RDAQGHIFGRM

-422 LTTILGYA
+422 LTTILGYT

-439 NDSSAQKLLQIEKSA
+439 NESSNQKLLQIEKSA

-470 HPTVLRIFNLNELV
+470 HPTVLHVFNLNDLV
-484 LETMDMIR
+484 TETMDMIR
-492 STVPASIDVQFV
+492 STVPTSIDVQFQ
-504 PSNDL
+504 PANEL
-509 PNVEA
+509 PNIEA

-531 DALSGTGQITIST
+531 DALSGAGKITIST

-553 IGQPA
+553 GEVLE
-558 ADVEYAILE
+558 ADVRYAILE

-623 GTKFSAFLP
+623 GTKFSAFIPLT
-632 VTAKHDDVEGDASV
+632 VKTSEDGRDAG
-646 DDTTREL
+646 EPGL
-653 RQRKL
+653 RRDPDRKL
-658 VVMVVDDEPDL
+658 TVMVVDDEPDL
-669 RNFCVTALGEIATE
+669 RDFCVTALGEIASD
-683 ILTAS
+683 ILTAG
-688 NGVEAIEQYHRVNGK
+688 NGVEALEQFENAGRK
-703 VDLILMDLT
+703 VDLILLDLT

-723 RLRAIDPELRVLIS
+723 RLRALDPNVRVLIS

-742 DVEAENILKGKATG
+742 DIDAENLLKGNASG
-756 FLPKPYDLNQLME
+756 FLPKPYDLHQLME
-769 SVERA
+769 SVDRA
-774 LSTGKTRMG
+774 LRNGKPHAAN
-783 G
+783 

>member
-1 MGSDGI
+1 MHD
-7 HELAVPPPVQTRR
+7 LAASTPPPQTRR
-20 LAAAGGPPLGGSMG
+20 ITVSTSPLGS
-34 RPTGRET
+34 RLTGRET
-41 NRISAPVTLGPRS
+41 VRLSV
-54 TAGAGKISEEAP
+54 
-66 PAAVPNHRG
+66 PAAVISRAADLPLATPPDIPEPPRAAT
-75 SANMAEQRRIRRQ
+75 ANREAAVMAEQRRLRRQ
-88 LETALRAQLLDGA
+88 LEASLREQLLTGA
-101 VSTED
+101 ATTED

-116 WADHACLWMLPAQP
+116 WADHACLWMLPMEP
-130 DETRDWSRQTIV
+130 DEANDWSRQTIV

-154 YSSCTPPNEW
+154 YSTCTPPGEW
-164 SRGCLEPILEAD
+164 TLDCLEPALETVSALQQSS
-176 GAVPH
+176 H
-181 SDAPFN
+181 PFN
-187 DPKEG
+187 PPKEG
-192 DADSS
+192 SPDPT
-197 AYSRYLGITLR
+197 AYSRYLSIALR
-208 GRPGHAWLLLLE
+208 GRPGHSWLLLLE
-220 RYGTAIAPAAP
+220 RYGTAGTPASP
-231 WSEFERELLEDSS
+231 WTDFDRELLEDTA
-244 AILSLA
+244 AILGIS

-295 NRSFCELFGLEH
+295 NRSFCELFGLERG
-307 AQVEGGSYLQF
+307 QVENNSYLQF
-318 MDLVQPILPDW
+318 MELVRPILPDW
-329 QSQLTIIEDLLAD
+329 ESQLTIIEELIAD

-352 LVSGSPDSTPT
+352 LVSNVPDAVPT

-372 RDALGNIFGRM
+372 RDAQGQIFGRM

-439 NDSSAQKLLQIEKSA
+439 NESSSQKLLQIEKSA

-470 HPTVLRIFNLNELV
+470 HPTVLHIFNLNGLV
-484 LETMDMIR
+484 GETMDMIR
-492 STVPASIDVQFV
+492 STVPASIDVQFQ
-504 PSNDL
+504 PSLEL
-509 PNVEA
+509 PNIEA

-531 DALSGTGQITIST
+531 DALCGSGMITIST
-544 RIGGDTQAQ
+544 RIGTDAQSQLDGSSDTL
-553 IGQPA
+553 
-558 ADVEYAILE
+558 YAILE

-632 VTAKHDDVEGDASV
+632 VTHKENGE
-646 DDTTREL
+646 EL
-653 RQRKL
+653 RRRSARQIAQREL

-669 RNFCVTALGEIATE
+669 RNFCVTALGEVATE
-683 ILTAS
+683 ILTAA
-688 NGVEAIEQYHRVNGK
+688 NGVEAIEEFERVGGAGK
-703 VDLILMDLT
+703 IDLVLMDLT

-723 RLRAIDPELRVLIS
+723 RLRAMDPELRVLIS

-742 DVEAENILKGKATG
+742 DVDAENLLKGKATG
-756 FLPKPYDLNQLME
+756 FLPKPYDLNQLLD
-769 SVERA
+769 SVDRA
-774 LSTGKTRMG
+774 LNADRAQVDGLTG
-783 G
+783 

>member
-1 MGSDGI
+1 MQD
-7 HELAVPPPVQTRR
+7 LAAPQTRR
-20 LAAAGGPPLGGSMG
+20 ITVSTSSIGGM
-34 RPTGRET
+34 RATGRET
-41 NRISAPVTLGPRS
+41 VRLAALTGHPRPPEPANPPPDIPTTVPATGTTNR
-54 TAGAGKISEEAP
+54 E
-66 PAAVPNHRG
+66 AAV
-75 SANMAEQRRIRRQ
+75 MAEQRRLRRQ
-88 LETALRAQLLDGA
+88 LEKSLREQLVNNTATA
-101 VSTED
+101 ED

-116 WADHACLWMLPAQP
+116 WADHACLWMLPAGP
-130 DETRDWSRQTIV
+130 DEVHDWSRQTIV
-142 SEAVAEYYPLVG
+142 SEAVADYYPLVG
-154 YSSCTPPNEW
+154 YTTTTPPEGW
-164 SRGCLEPILEAD
+164 AKATLEPVLEAD
-176 GAVPH
+176 GAVCH
-181 SDAPFN
+181 SGAPFN
-187 DPKEG
+187 EPKEG
-192 DADSS
+192 EPDSS
-197 AYSRYLGITLR
+197 AYSRFLLMTLR
-208 GRPGHAWLLLLE
+208 GRPGHGWLLLLE
-220 RYGTAIAPAAP
+220 RYGCAATPASP
-231 WSEFERELLEDSS
+231 WTDFDRELLEDSAS
-244 AILSLA
+244 VLGMA

-284 PAPVPAVVSLV
+284 PAAVPAVVSLV
-295 NRSFCELFGLEH
+295 NRSFCELFGLER
-307 AQVEGGSYLQF
+307 AQVETESYLHF
-318 MDLVQPILPDW
+318 MDLARPLLPDW
-329 QSQLTIIEDLLAD
+329 DAQLTIIEDLLAD

-352 LVSGSPDSTPT
+352 LVRSDDPEATPT

-372 RDALGNIFGRM
+372 RDAHGQIFGRM

-397 QLVHSQKMDSI
+397 QLLHSQKMDSI

-430 ELLKRELKD
+430 ELLKRELKG
-439 NDSSAQKLLQIEKSA
+439 NESSSQKLLQIEKSA

-470 HPTVLRIFNLNELV
+470 HPTVLHVFNVNDLV
-484 LETMDMIR
+484 TETMDMIR
-492 STVPASIDVQFV
+492 STVPASIDVRFAPGV
-504 PSNDL
+504 EM

-531 DALSGTGQITIST
+531 DALSGSGVITIST
-544 RIGGDTQAQ
+544 RLGADTQAQ
-553 IGQPA
+553 SGAPT

-632 VTAKHDDVEGDASV
+632 VTAKQNGEDEYANG
-646 DDTTREL
+646 RG
-653 RQRKL
+653 RRPMPQRKL

-669 RNFCVTALGEIATE
+669 RNFCVTALGEVATE
-683 ILTAS
+683 ILTAA
-688 NGVEAIEQYHRVNGK
+688 NGVEAIEQFEKAGGAGK
-703 VDLILMDLT
+703 IDLVLMDLT
-712 MPKMSGPECFQ
+712 MPRMSGPECFQ
-723 RLRAIDPELRVLIS
+723 RLRAMDPDLRVLIS

-742 DVEAENILKGKATG
+742 DVDAENLLKGKATG

-774 LSTGKTRMG
+774 LSVGKTQG
-783 G
+783 DA

>member
-1 MGSDGI
+1 MHD
-7 HELAVPPPVQTRR
+7 LALPPPVQTRR
-20 LAAAGGPPLGGSMG
+20 ISPAGSPPIGGGNG

-41 NRISAPVTLGPRS
+41 NRITAPVTLNARAAAAPGGPE
-54 TAGAGKISEEAP
+54 GAPASGNREA
-66 PAAVPNHRG
+66 AA
-75 SANMAEQRRIRRQ
+75 MMEQRRLRRQ
-88 LETALRAQLLDGA
+88 LEASLRDQALGGH
-101 VSTED
+101 VTTED

-116 WADHACLWMLPAQP
+116 WADHACLWMLPSQP
-130 DETRDWSRQTIV
+130 DEANDWSRQTIV

-154 YSSCTPPNEW
+154 YSTCTPPDDW
-164 SRGCLEPILEAD
+164 SRACLEPILEAD

-181 SDAPFN
+181 SQAPFN
-187 DPKEG
+187 EPKEG
-192 DADSS
+192 EPDST
-197 AYSRYLGITLR
+197 AYSRYIGITLR
-208 GRPGHAWLLLLE
+208 GRPGHSWLLILE
-220 RYGTAIAPAAP
+220 RYGTAAAPASP
-231 WSEFERELLEDSS
+231 WSDFDRELLEDTGS
-244 AILSLA
+244 LLGLA

-295 NRSFCELFGLEH
+295 NRSFCELFGVEH
-307 AQVEGGSYLQF
+307 AQVEGCSYLQF
-318 MDLVQPILPDW
+318 MDLVRPILPDW
-329 QSQLTIIEDLLAD
+329 AAQLTIIEELLAD

-352 LVSGSPDSTPT
+352 LVSTTPDAVPT

-439 NDSSAQKLLQIEKSA
+439 NESSSQKLLQIEKSA

-470 HPTVLRIFNLNELV
+470 HPTVLHIVNLNELV
-484 LETMDMIR
+484 TETMDMIR
-492 STVPASIDVQFV
+492 STVPASIDVQFQ
-504 PSNDL
+504 PSADM

-531 DALSGTGQITIST
+531 DALSGSGQITITT
-544 RIGGDTQAQ
+544 RIGSDTQAQ
-553 IGQPA
+553 TGQPA
-558 ADVEYAILE
+558 ADVQYAILE

-632 VTAKHDDVEGDASV
+632 VTAKLNEEEAGLHVE
-646 DDTTREL
+646 DTVRKL
-653 RQRKL
+653 RQRNL

-683 ILTAS
+683 IITAS
-688 NGVEAIEQYHRVNGK
+688 NGVEAIEQYHLVGGK

-723 RLRAIDPELRVLIS
+723 RLRAIDPDLRVLIS

-774 LSTGKTRMG
+774 LSTGKARMG
-783 G
+783 D

>member
-1 MGSDGI
+1 MPDTATSM
-7 HELAVPPPVQTRR
+7 PFQTRR
-20 LAAAGGPPLGGSMG
+20 LPPGIAPIDGGVRGGKETI
-34 RPTGRET
+34 RTG
-41 NRISAPVTLGPRS
+41 APVTLQHSVNRPNGTPANQPPDLPS
-54 TAGAGKISEEAP
+54 PAP
-66 PAAVPNHRG
+66 ATVVANREAAVL
-75 SANMAEQRRIRRQ
+75 AEQRRLRRQ
-88 LETALRAQLLDGA
+88 LEASLREQLLTGA
-101 VSTED
+101 ASTED

-130 DETRDWSRQTIV
+130 DEAHDWSRQTIV
-142 SEAVAEYYPLVG
+142 SEAVAEHYPLVG
-154 YSSCTPPNEW
+154 YSTCTPMEEW
-164 SRGCLEPILEAD
+164 SRDCLEPSLQAE
-176 GAVPH
+176 GAVPY
-181 SDAPFN
+181 SAAPFN
-187 DPKEG
+187 APKAG
-192 DADSS
+192 DADPT
-197 AYSRYLGITLR
+197 AYARYLTITFR
-208 GRPGHAWLLLLE
+208 GRPGHSWLLLLE
-220 RYGTAIAPAAP
+220 RYGSSTGPATP
-231 WSEFERELLEDSS
+231 WTDFDRELLDDTS
-244 AILSLA
+244 AILAMA

-295 NRSFCELFGLEH
+295 NRSFCELFGLDH
-307 AQVEGGSYLQF
+307 AQVESQSYLQF
-318 MDLVQPILPDW
+318 MDLVRPILPDW
-329 QSQLTIIEDLLAD
+329 EAQLVIIEDLLAD
-342 PTAERIDEIT
+342 PNAERIDEIT
-352 LVSGSPDSTPT
+352 LHSTVPDSTPT

-372 RDALGNIFGRM
+372 RDAHGNIFGRM

-422 LTTILGYA
+422 LTTILGYT
-430 ELLKRELKD
+430 ELLKRELKG
-439 NDSSAQKLLQIEKSA
+439 NESTSMKLMQIEKSA

-470 HPTVLRIFNLNELV
+470 HPTVLHVFNLNDLV

-492 STVPASIDVQFV
+492 STVPASIDVRFQPAEGV
-504 PSNDL
+504 PNI
-509 PNVEA
+509 EA
-514 DSTQIQQVLI
+514 DSTQIQQILI
-524 NLILNAR
+524 NLILNAK
-531 DALSGTGQITIST
+531 DALGGSGHIVIST
-544 RIGGDTQAQ
+544 RIGSDTQAASSV
-553 IGQPA
+553 PTSE
-558 ADVEYAILE
+558 VPYAILE

-574 IPKDVLHRIFE
+574 IPRDVLHRIFE

-632 VTAKHDDVEGDASV
+632 VTHKSAENDDLISRDSV
-646 DDTTREL
+646 RAL
-653 RQRKL
+653 RQRDL

-669 RNFCVTALGEIATE
+669 RNFCVTALGEVATE
-683 ILTAS
+683 ILTAA
-688 NGVEAIEQYHRVNGK
+688 NGLEALEQFEKANHK
-703 VDLILMDLT
+703 VDLVLMDLT

-723 RLRAIDPELRVLIS
+723 RLRAIDPDLRVLIS

-742 DVEAENILKGKATG
+742 DVDAENLLKGKATG

-774 LSTGKTRMG
+774 LSTGKPRALRD
-783 G
+783 

>member
-1 MGSDGI
+1 M
-7 HELAVPPPVQTRR
+7 
-20 LAAAGGPPLGGSMG
+20 M
-34 RPTGRET
+34 
-41 NRISAPVTLGPRS
+41 
-54 TAGAGKISEEAP
+54 
-66 PAAVPNHRG
+66 
-75 SANMAEQRRIRRQ
+75 EQRRLRRQ
-88 LETALRAQLLDGA
+88 LEASLRDQSLGGHAT
-101 VSTED
+101 TED

-116 WADHACLWMLPAQP
+116 WADHACLWMLPSQP
-130 DETRDWSRQTIV
+130 DEANDWSRQTIV

-154 YSSCTPPNEW
+154 YSTCTPPDEW
-164 SRGCLEPILEAD
+164 SRACLEPILEAD

-181 SDAPFN
+181 SQAPFN
-187 DPKEG
+187 APKEG
-192 DADSS
+192 EPDST
-197 AYSRYLGITLR
+197 AYSRYIGITLR
-208 GRPGHAWLLLLE
+208 GRPGHSWLLILE
-220 RYGTAIAPAAP
+220 RYGTAATPASP
-231 WSEFERELLEDSS
+231 WSDFDRELLEDTAS
-244 AILSLA
+244 LLGLA

-295 NRSFCELFGLEH
+295 NRSFCELFGVEH
-307 AQVEGGSYLQF
+307 AQVEGDSYLRF
-318 MDLVQPILPDW
+318 MDFVRPILPDW
-329 QSQLTIIEDLLAD
+329 EAQLAIIEELLAD

-352 LVSGSPDSTPT
+352 LVSTTPDAVPT

-372 RDALGNIFGRM
+372 RDAHGNIFGRM

-439 NDSSAQKLLQIEKSA
+439 NESSSQKLLQIEKSA

-470 HPTVLRIFNLNELV
+470 HPTVLHIVNLNELV
-484 LETMDMIR
+484 TETMDMIR
-492 STVPASIDVQFV
+492 STVPTSIDVQFQ
-504 PSNDL
+504 PSGDM

-531 DALSGTGQITIST
+531 DALSGSGQITITT
-544 RIGGDTQAQ
+544 RIGADTQAQ
-553 IGQPA
+553 TGQPA
-558 ADVEYAILE
+558 ADVQYAILE

-632 VTAKHDDVEGDASV
+632 VTAKLNEEEDGLHVE
-646 DDTTREL
+646 DTVRKL
-653 RQRKL
+653 RQRNL

-683 ILTAS
+683 IITAS
-688 NGVEAIEQYHRVNGK
+688 NGVEAIEQYHRVGGK

-723 RLRAIDPELRVLIS
+723 RLRAIDPDLRVLIS

-774 LSTGKTRMG
+774 LSTGKAQMG
-783 G
+783 D

>member
-1 MGSDGI
+1 MSDI
-7 HELAVPPPVQTRR
+7 ATSLPFQTRR
-20 LAAAGGPPLGGSMG
+20 LPPGIAPVDGGVRG
-34 RPTGRET
+34 GRET
-41 NRISAPVTLGPRS
+41 IRSGGVTATVGNHGERPKGPANPPPDLPS
-54 TAGAGKISEEAP
+54 
-66 PAAVPNHRG
+66 PAAPAAL
-75 SANMAEQRRIRRQ
+75 ANREVAVLAEQRRLRRQ
-88 LETALRAQLLDGA
+88 LEASLRDQLLTGTT
-101 VSTED
+101 STED

-116 WADHACLWMLPAQP
+116 WADHACLWMLPTQP
-130 DETRDWSRQTIV
+130 EDAHDWSRQTIV

-154 YSSCTPPNEW
+154 YSTCTPTGEW
-164 SRGCLEPILEAD
+164 SRECLEPSLQAD

-181 SDAPFN
+181 SATPFN
-187 DPKEG
+187 APKEG
-192 DADSS
+192 DPDPT
-197 AYSRYLGITLR
+197 AYSRYLTITLR
-208 GRPGHAWLLLLE
+208 GRPGHGWLLLLE
-220 RYGTAIAPAAP
+220 RYGSAAAPATP
-231 WSEFERELLEDSS
+231 WTDFDRELLDDAS
-244 AILSLA
+244 AVLAMA

-295 NRSFCELFGLEH
+295 NRSFCELFGLDH
-307 AQVEGGSYLQF
+307 AQVEQGSYLQF
-318 MDLVQPILPDW
+318 MDLVRPILPDW
-329 QSQLTIIEDLLAD
+329 GAQLTIIEDLLAD

-352 LVSGSPDSTPT
+352 LLSTVPDSTPT

-372 RDALGNIFGRM
+372 RDAHGNIFGRM

-422 LTTILGYA
+422 LTTILGYT
-430 ELLKRELKD
+430 ELLKRELKG
-439 NDSSAQKLLQIEKSA
+439 SESAMMKLLQIEKSS

-470 HPTVLRIFNLNELV
+470 HPTVLHVFNLNALV
-484 LETMDMIR
+484 VETMDMIR
-492 STVPASIDVQFV
+492 STVPASIDVRFQPAEGV
-504 PSNDL
+504 PNI
-509 PNVEA
+509 EA
-514 DSTQIQQVLI
+514 DSTQIQQILI
-524 NLILNAR
+524 NLILNAK
-531 DALSGTGQITIST
+531 DALGGNGHIIIST
-544 RIGGDTQAQ
+544 RIGSDTQAVN
-553 IGQPA
+553 GTPTSG
-558 ADVEYAILE
+558 VEYAILE

-574 IPKDVLHRIFE
+574 IPRDVLHRIFE

-632 VTAKHDDVEGDASV
+632 VTAKRSGEDEEINRESR
-646 DDTTREL
+646 REL
-653 RQRKL
+653 KQREL

-669 RNFCVTALGEIATE
+669 RNFCVTALGEVATE
-683 ILTAS
+683 ILTAA
-688 NGVEAIEQYHRVNGK
+688 NGIEALEQFEKANRK
-703 VDLILMDLT
+703 VDLVLMDLT

-723 RLRAIDPELRVLIS
+723 RLRAIDPDLRVLIS

-742 DVEAENILKGKATG
+742 DVDAEDLLKGKATG

-774 LSTGKTRMG
+774 LSTGKPRANG
-783 G
+783 S

>member
-1 MGSDGI
+1 MQD
-7 HELAVPPPVQTRR
+7 AAPPLPFQTRR
-20 LAAAGGPPLGGSMG
+20 LSVGLPPVDGAGGRGG
-34 RPTGRET
+34 GRET
-41 NRISAPVTLGPRS
+41 NRVSAPVTLARQATSGN
-54 TAGAGKISEEAP
+54 AIHLSESAVTPVTQASRE
-66 PAAVPNHRG
+66 AAVL
-75 SANMAEQRRIRRQ
+75 AEQRRLRRQ
-88 LETALRAQLLDGA
+88 LEASLRDGLLAGTS
-101 VSTED
+101 STED

-116 WADHACLWMLPAQP
+116 WADHACLWMLPSQP
-130 DETRDWSRQTIV
+130 DEAYDWSRQTIV
-142 SEAVAEYYPLVG
+142 SEAVAEYYPLLG
-154 YSSCTPPNEW
+154 YSVSIPPDEW
-164 SRGCLEPILEAD
+164 GRTCLEPTLQAD
-176 GAVPH
+176 GAVLF
-181 SDAPFN
+181 SSAPFN
-187 DPKEG
+187 LPKQGELDG
-192 DADSS
+192 S
-197 AYSRYLGITLR
+197 AYSRYLCITFR
-208 GRPGHAWLLLLE
+208 GRPGHSWLLLLE
-220 RYGTAIAPAAP
+220 RYGAAEAPASP
-231 WSEFERELLEDSS
+231 WTDFDRELLEDS
-244 AILSLA
+244 ASLLAMA

-284 PAPVPAVVSLV
+284 PAPVLAVVSLV
-295 NRSFCELFGLEH
+295 NRLFCELFGLKH
-307 AQVEGGSYLQF
+307 SQVEAESYLHF
-318 MDLVQPILPDW
+318 MELVKPILPDW
-329 QSQLTIIEDLLAD
+329 HAQLGIIEDLLAD

-352 LVSGSPDSTPT
+352 LQSSDPDAIPI

-372 RDALGNIFGRM
+372 RDAQGNIFGRM

-397 QLVHSQKMDSI
+397 QLLHSQKMDSI

-422 LTTILGYA
+422 LTTILGYT

-439 NDSSAQKLLQIEKSA
+439 SESASMKLTQVEKSA

-470 HPTVLRIFNLNELV
+470 HPTVLDVFNLNHLV
-484 LETMDMIR
+484 VETMDMIR
-492 STVPASIDVQFV
+492 STVPTSIDVRFEPEEGV
-504 PSNDL
+504 PNI
-509 PNVEA
+509 EA
-514 DSTQIQQVLI
+514 DSTQIQQILI

-531 DALSGTGQITIST
+531 DALSGSGTITIST
-544 RIGGDTQAQ
+544 RIGEDAQAQ
-553 IGQPA
+553 NGV
-558 ADVEYAILE
+558 ADTAYAILE

-609 KHNGFIEVTSALGE
+609 KHNGFIEVTSAVGE

-632 VTAKHDDVEGDASV
+632 VTHKNLGGDAVVSRETV
-646 DDTTREL
+646 REL
-653 RQRKL
+653 RQREL

-669 RNFCVTALGEIATE
+669 RNFCVTALGEIATK
-683 ILTAS
+683 ILTAG
-688 NGVEAIEQYHRVNGK
+688 NGVEALEQFEKANRK

-723 RLRAIDPELRVLIS
+723 RLRAIDPNLRVLIS

-742 DVEAENILKGKATG
+742 DIEAEKILKGKATG

-774 LSTGKTRMG
+774 LNAEKAQAGA
-783 G
+783 